1 MKTTVTATC
10 GHTVCV
16 EGTGKKLDYL
26 IEPAKEELCP
36 ECQAKAQEQRYAD
49 THNQITVRYADYK
62 DIYQGISIA
71 KAGSYN
77 ADDKTI
83 TVFIKSDDANRA
95 EAYKEIKK
103 IWKDATWRFV
113 AMLWTK
119 SVEELKAAE
128 RNELGQ
134 KITGIIINH
143 RNQKENI

>member
-26 IEPAKEELCP
+26 TERAKEELCP
-36 ECQAKAQEQRYAD
+36 ECQAKAQEQKYAD
-49 THNQITVRYADYK
+49 THIEITVRYADYK

-77 ADDKTI
+77 AVDKTI
-83 TVFIKSDDANRA
+83 VIFIKKDDANRA
-95 EAYKEIKK
+95 MAYKEIKE
-103 IWKDATWRFV
+103 IWKDATWQFV

-119 SVEELKAAE
+119 SDDELKAAA

-134 KITGIIINH
+134 KINKIIFNY
-143 RNQKENI
+143 RA

>member
-26 IEPAKEELCP
+26 MERAKEELCP
-36 ECQAKAQEQRYAD
+36 ECQAKAQEQKYAD
-49 THNQITVRYADYK
+49 THIEITVRYADYK

-77 ADDKTI
+77 AVDKTI
-83 TVFIKSDDANRA
+83 IIFIKKDDANRA
-95 EAYKEIKK
+95 MAYKEIKEL
-103 IWKDATWRFV
+103 WKDATWQFV

-119 SVEELKAAE
+119 SDEELKAAA

-134 KITGIIINH
+134 KINKIIFNY
-143 RNQKENI
+143 RA

>member
-26 IEPAKEELCP
+26 MERAKEELCP
-36 ECQAKAQEQRYAD
+36 ECQAKAQEQKYAD
-49 THNQITVRYADYK
+49 THIEITVRYADYK

-77 ADDKTI
+77 AVDKTI
-83 TVFIKSDDANRA
+83 VIFIKKDDANRA
-95 EAYKEIKK
+95 MAYKEIKEL
-103 IWKDATWRFV
+103 WKDATWQFV

-119 SVEELKAAE
+119 SDDELKAAA

-134 KITGIIINH
+134 KINKIIFNY
-143 RNQKENI
+143 RA

>member
-26 IEPAKEELCP
+26 MDRAKEELCP
-36 ECQAKAQEQRYAD
+36 ECQAKAQEQKYAD
-49 THNQITVRYADYK
+49 THIEITVRYADYK

-77 ADDKTI
+77 AVDKTI
-83 TVFIKSDDANRA
+83 VIFIKKDDANRA
-95 EAYKEIKK
+95 MAYKEIKEL
-103 IWKDATWRFV
+103 WKDATWQFV

-119 SVEELKAAE
+119 SDDELKAAA

-134 KITGIIINH
+134 KINKIIFNY
-143 RNQKENI
+143 RA

>member
-26 IEPAKEELCP
+26 MERAKEELCP
-36 ECQAKAQEQRYAD
+36 ECQAKAQEQKYAD
-49 THNQITVRYADYK
+49 THIEITVRYADYK

-77 ADDKTI
+77 AVDKTI
-83 TVFIKSDDANRA
+83 VIFIKKDDANRA
-95 EAYKEIKK
+95 MAYKGIKEL
-103 IWKDATWRFV
+103 WKDATWQFV

-119 SVEELKAAE
+119 SDDELKAAA

-134 KITGIIINH
+134 KINKIIFNY
-143 RNQKENI
+143 RA

>member
-26 IEPAKEELCP
+26 TERAKEELCP
-36 ECQAKAQEQRYAD
+36 ECQAKAQEQKYAD
-49 THNQITVRYADYK
+49 THIEITVRYADYK

-77 ADDKTI
+77 AVDKTI
-83 TVFIKSDDANRA
+83 VIFIKKDDANRA
-95 EAYKEIKK
+95 MAYKEIKEL
-103 IWKDATWRFV
+103 WKDATWQFV

-119 SVEELKAAE
+119 SDDELKAAA

-134 KITGIIINH
+134 KINKIIFNY
-143 RNQKENI
+143 R

>member
-10 GHTVCV
+10 GHTVCI

-26 IEPAKEELCP
+26 MERAKEELCP
-36 ECQAKAQEQRYAD
+36 ECQAKAQEQKYAD
-49 THNQITVRYADYK
+49 THIEITVRYADYK

-77 ADDKTI
+77 AVDKTI
-83 TVFIKSDDANRA
+83 VIFIKKDDANRA
-95 EAYKEIKK
+95 MAYKEIKEL
-103 IWKDATWRFV
+103 WKDATWQFV

-119 SVEELKAAE
+119 SDDELKAAA

-134 KITGIIINH
+134 KINKIIFNY
-143 RNQKENI
+143 R

>member
-16 EGTGKKLDYL
+16 EGTGKKLDCL
-26 IEPAKEELCP
+26 IERAKEELCP
-36 ECQAKAQEQRYAD
+36 ECQAKAQEQKYAD
-49 THNQITVRYADYK
+49 THIEITVRYADYK

-77 ADDKTI
+77 AVDKTI
-83 TVFIKSDDANRA
+83 VIFIKKDDANRA
-95 EAYKEIKK
+95 MAYKAIKEL
-103 IWKDATWRFV
+103 WKDATWQFV

-119 SVEELKAAE
+119 SDDELKAAA

-134 KITGIIINH
+134 KINKIIFNY
-143 RNQKENI
+143 R

>member
-26 IEPAKEELCP
+26 IERAKEELCP
-36 ECQAKAQEQRYAD
+36 ECQAKAQKQKYAD
-49 THNQITVRYADYK
+49 THIEITVRYADYK

-77 ADDKTI
+77 AVDKTI
-83 TVFIKSDDANRA
+83 VIFIKKDDANRA
-95 EAYKEIKK
+95 MTYKEIKEL
-103 IWKDATWRFV
+103 WKGATWQFV

-119 SVEELKAAE
+119 SDDELKAAA

-134 KITGIIINH
+134 KINKIIFNY
-143 RNQKENI
+143 R

>member
-26 IEPAKEELCP
+26 MEKAKEELCP
-36 ECQAKAQEQRYAD
+36 ECQAKAQEQKYAV
-49 THNQITVRYADYK
+49 THIEITVRYADYK

-77 ADDKTI
+77 AVDKTI
-83 TVFIKSDDANRA
+83 VIFIKKDDANRA
-95 EAYKEIKK
+95 MAYKEIKEL
-103 IWKDATWRFV
+103 WKGATWQFV

-119 SVEELKAAE
+119 SDDELKAAAK
-128 RNELGQ
+128 NELGQ
-134 KITGIIINH
+134 KINKIIFNY
-143 RNQKENI
+143 R

>member
-26 IEPAKEELCP
+26 MEKAKEELCP

-49 THNQITVRYADYK
+49 THIEITVRYADYK

-77 ADDKTI
+77 AVDKTI
-83 TVFIKSDDANRA
+83 VIFIKKDDANRA
-95 EAYKEIKK
+95 MAYKAIKEL
-103 IWKDATWRFV
+103 WKDATWQFV

-119 SVEELKAAE
+119 SDDELKAAAK
-128 RNELGQ
+128 NELGQ
-134 KITGIIINH
+134 KINKIIFNY
-143 RNQKENI
+143 R

>member
-26 IEPAKEELCP
+26 MEKAKEELCP

-49 THNQITVRYADYK
+49 THIEITVRYADYK

-77 ADDKTI
+77 AVDKTI
-83 TVFIKSDDANRA
+83 VIFIKKDDANRA
-95 EAYKEIKK
+95 MAYKEIKEL
-103 IWKDATWRFV
+103 WKGATWQFV

-119 SVEELKAAE
+119 SDDELKAAA

-134 KITGIIINH
+134 KINKIIFNY
-143 RNQKENI
+143 R